1 MSWFP
6 NDLVSDVD
14 LQTYE
19 GAILTQ
25 FQKTDWQDKRGKAL
39 EDWIGPILRT
49 QGYDIERLRTR
60 YECDQVWGYTGSA
73 YTDKTSAAK
82 DTSTDDLNL
91 ATIFTTAAT
100 DALYIGSTKTF
111 RGLSIRLLD
120 AVSAVSAVLTV
131 SYWADGWVN
140 LAIKDD
146 TSKVTGKAFSAG
158 GAVSWRV
165 PSGWVKRAIS
175 TSGSFYFVKVTIS
188 ATPTGAKASQV
199 GVIRRSALCAP
210 ATFRTLELIMREA
223 PTGGSGPWS
232 EKADYY
238 KDEASQALQRALQ
251 IVGGEFETDDP
262 PTDVLSPDEADQT
275 VEEAGGG
282 WRMERA

>member
-14 LQTYE
+14 IQAYE
-19 GAILTQ
+19 NGALTQ
-25 FQKTDWQDKRGKAL
+25 FGRTDWEEKRRKAL
-39 EDWIGPILRT
+39 EDWMAPILRT
-49 QGYDIERLRTR
+49 QGFDIERLRTR
-60 YECDQVWGYTGSA
+60 YEADQVLGYTGAA
-73 YTDKTSAAK
+73 YTDLTSAAQ
-82 DTSTDDLNL
+82 DTSADDLNL
-91 ATIFTTAAT
+91 ATVFTTVGT
-100 DALYIGSTKTF
+100 DALYIGSTNTF
-111 RGLSIRLLD
+111 RGVSIRVLD
-120 AVSAVSAVLTV
+120 AVSSTAAVLTV

-140 LAIKDD
+140 LAVKDD
-146 TSKVTGKAFSAG
+146 TAKTVGKAFSGG

-165 PSGWVKRAIS
+165 PSGWVRRTINS
-175 TSGSFYFVKVTIS
+175 SSPLYYVKVTIS
-188 ATPTGAKASQV
+188 ATPTGAKASQI

-223 PTGGSGPWS
+223 PTSGSGPWL

-251 IVGGEFETDDP
+251 IIGGEFETDDP
-262 PTDVLSPDEADQT
+262 PTDQISETESEQT
-275 VEEAGGG
+275 IETAGGG